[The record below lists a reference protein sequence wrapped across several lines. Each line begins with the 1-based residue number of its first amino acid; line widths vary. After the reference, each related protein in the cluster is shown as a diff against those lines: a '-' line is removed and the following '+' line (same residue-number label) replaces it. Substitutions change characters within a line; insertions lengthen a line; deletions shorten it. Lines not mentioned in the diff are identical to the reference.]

1 MRVNKNTHA
10 HSVIEDF
17 LRAEVY
23 DRPDFMA
30 KMLTHYPSSNPL
42 TLGLAADVVQDYR
55 VNREALD
62 REKDAP
68 NGDGYV
74 TTYNS
79 GSTSGV
85 SARWKVIANCSQ
97 MLIRIAAEIDKS
109 GRVVSQQDDAMNTFL
124 GGWQGEPKAIA
135 ETSVGMS
142 VTPKSKTKQG
152 AH

>member
-30 KMLTHYPSSNPL
+30 KMLTHYPNANPL
-42 TLGLAADVVQDYR
+42 TLGLAADVVHDYR

-74 TTYNS
+74 QVYNS

-109 GRVVSQQDDAMNTFL
+109 GRVVSGQDNAMSNFLNGWSTDPLAIDDFSAGSQIPQQKGA
-124 GGWQGEPKAIA
+124 K
-135 ETSVGMS
+135 
-142 VTPKSKTKQG
+142 KS
-152 AH
+152 AN